1 MVTLI
6 GDGDTTTVLAVTI
19 QIQIYAFGLPLE
31 LLVELHSL
39 PLITSI
45 STMFADISPP

>member
-1 MVTLI
+1 MQCVALS
-6 GDGDTTTVLAVTI
+6 GDGDTTVLAVTI
-19 QIQIYAFGLPLE
+19 QIYAFGPPL
-31 LLVELHSL
+31 ELHSL